1 MAASGKTV
9 AILQSNYIPWKG
21 YFDIIHDV
29 DEFIFYDYLQ
39 YTRKDWRNRNLI
51 KTPKG
56 TEWLTVPVGTSQHRL
71 ICEVALD
78 DPIWQVKHWRIIQQH
93 YSRAPYFSHCRPF
106 FEEFYLA
113 SKWQNL
119 SVMNQQLIK
128 RISRELLGVHTGFP
142 ELPDSR
148 ERGFTGHKL
157 DRLIY
162 LLKEAQATTYVSGPA
177 GKAYIDARRLEE
189 AGIALVWKDY
199 SGYPE
204 YPQFFGRFTHQ
215 VSILDLLFQVGPAA
229 PEYIWGWRERQL

>member
-1 MAASGKTV
+1 MTASGKTV

-29 DEFIFYDYLQ
+29 DEFIFHDYLQ
-39 YTRKDWRNRNLI
+39 YTKKDWRNRNLI

-71 ICEVALD
+71 ICEVAINDLK
-78 DPIWQVKHWRIIQQH
+78 WQAEHWRIIQQH
-93 YSRAPYFSHCRPF
+93 YSRAPHFSQYRAF

-113 SKWQNL
+113 SKWDNL
-119 SVMNQQLIK
+119 SEMNQHLIK
-128 RISRELLGVHTGFP
+128 RISRELLGVHTEFP
-142 ELPDSR
+142 TSR
-148 ERGFTGHKL
+148 EYPPTGEKM

-162 LLKEAQATTYVSGPA
+162 LLKEAQATTYVSGPS
-177 GKAYIDARRLEE
+177 GKDYIDPRRLEE

-204 YPQFFGRFTHQ
+204 YQQFFGPFTHQ

-229 PEYIWGWRERQL
+229 PEHVWGWRERRA